1 MFLRSHN
8 DWTTEATKL
17 TENKTKT
24 FPFHFSSSSLC
35 SLSDGDRKCKYDTN
49 YNDEKIN
56 KTAYGCNAARKMY
69 SLTLPSVSAIPS
81 SHMMKENTASLASL
95 LLSSFFGR
103 NNLLFVCL
111 PLGFDKLITSWNSVI
126 CSLWYTQMAKVPPR
140 AFARSLYSLIASRNL
155 R

>member
-103 NNLLFVCL
+103 N
-111 PLGFDKLITSWNSVI
+111 KVI